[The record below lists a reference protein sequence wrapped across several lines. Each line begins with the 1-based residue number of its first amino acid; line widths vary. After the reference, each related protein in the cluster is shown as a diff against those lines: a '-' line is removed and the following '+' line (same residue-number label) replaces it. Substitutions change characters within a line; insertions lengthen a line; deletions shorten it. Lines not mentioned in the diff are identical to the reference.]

1 MWLVDLDVQKENS
14 CLKKPSEKQ
23 QSAIYKKAL
32 VGKVIQQTYKIE
44 KLL

>member
-1 MWLVDLDVQKENS
+1 MWLVDLDVQKENT

-23 QSAIYKKAL
+23 QSAIYKAL